1 MLKNLIFVFLA
12 LGPAIDLWSC
22 FSTTQI
28 KAETTLLED
37 SSQLQSA
44 ADRVVES
51 ISEES
56 ILENSLDVSKLAD
69 DILDSIT

>member
-1 MLKNLIFVFLA
+1 MNKKIHNDGF
-12 LGPAIDLWSC
+12 

-37 SSQLQSA
+37 SSQLQSGS
-44 ADRVVES
+44 DRVVES
-51 ISEES
+51 FSEES